1 MSKKT
6 VRVNESQE
14 ARDILELCSGN
25 LAAWSTS
32 MFPERFSRRFSPGHR
47 RLFAVLDDPTIRK
60 ICVIAHRKFGKTSVC
75 HLSYPSREIMFGRS
89 KFMVPISATAT
100 GALLQSENLKSKLL
114 TNKNIVNF
122 FGSMKS
128 ETFAKDLWVTANGT
142 MVLPRGR
149 GQQVRGILH
158 GDYPPD
164 TLVFDDFEDA
174 ESVMSEEQRAKQL
187 EWVYAD
193 ALASMDQSSLTSRVI
208 FIGTLLHEDSV
219 LANLM
224 TDPHWT
230 VVNIPLC
237 DENLNPQWPEYVS
250 REQIEKLMD
259 EHRNKGLIDVFYREY
274 MNKMISTEG
283 APFQQQFFKYYE
295 EGTSKLNTRNDVD
308 NIIILD
314 PAKIS
319 KSNTSDDSAIL
330 GVGINLAANCI
341 YVRDIDAGRYPPDE
355 ILRRMFGMAARL
367 GARRIGIETYSLE
380 DWIMYPISNYM
391 RMHGLAYEIVP
402 LPAKGKK
409 EDRIRGL
416 IPFYRQ
422 GLVYHNRVATFK
434 LETQLL
440 SFPRAKHDDVMD
452 GLAYVVPM
460 LEDAKQYMHYKSGN
474 DEEDYSTIEDEY
486 KELQYE
492 EALDDSYMV
501 V

>member
-1 MSKKT
+1 M
-6 VRVNESQE
+6 V
-14 ARDILELCSGN
+14 
-25 LAAWSTS
+25 
-32 MFPERFSRRFSPGHR
+32 
-47 RLFAVLDDPTIRK
+47 TI
-60 ICVIAHRKFGKTSVC
+60 S
-75 HLSYPSREIMFGRS
+75 S
-89 KFMVPISATAT
+89 TAT
-100 GALLQSENLKSKLL
+100 GALLYSEGLKNKLL

-122 FGSMKS
+122 FGPMKS
-128 ETFAKDLWVTANGT
+128 EVFSKDLWKTANGT

-149 GQQVRGILH
+149 GQQVRGILN
-158 GDYPPD
+158 DDFPPD
-164 TLVFDDFEDA
+164 TVIFDDFEDT
-174 ESVMSEEQRAKQL
+174 ESVANEEQRAKQL

-193 ALASMDQSSLTSRVI
+193 ALASMDQSSVTSRVI

-224 TDPHWT
+224 SDPYWT

-237 DENLNPQWPEYVS
+237 DENLTPQWPEYVT

-259 EHRNKGLIDVFYREY
+259 EYRNKGLIDVFYREY

-295 EGTSKLNTRNDVD
+295 ESTSKLNANQSVES
-308 NIIILD
+308 IIILD

-330 GVGINLAANCI
+330 GIGINLAANSI
-341 YVRDIDAGRYPPDE
+341 YVRDVDAGRYPPDE
-355 ILRRMFGMAARL
+355 ILQRMFAMAARL
-367 GARRIGIETYSLE
+367 GARRIGIETNSLE
-380 DWIMYPISNYM
+380 DWIMYPINNYM
-391 RMHGLAYEIVP
+391 RMHGLAFEIVP

-422 GLVYHNRVATFK
+422 GLVYHNKVATFK

-460 LEDAKQYMHYKSGN
+460 LEDAKQYMHSQG
-474 DEEDYSTIEDEY
+474 DAEEDYSTIEDEY
-486 KELQYE
+486 KELSYE
-492 EALDDSYMV
+492 EAMDDSYMV